1 MTNKNQTAETILIV
15 LKRII
20 LWALIGFSGL
30 ILLFFIFIYSF
41 RINFDDYKSLK
52 VITEL
57 NGITLDE
64 TLSDF
69 LFKNEGYKKG
79 EFVFL
84 DSDYYENER
93 NSVSFKHQKVRSITD
108 NCQSVRVSEL
118 GTNGIICEDPSEKIL
133 SKYKEKVKI
142 LCGNDNSRLIM
153 SAEHNVA
160 YTLKKNKVV
169 QVTVEKNISHDSSW
183 VDCKDYKIK

>member
-1 MTNKNQTAETILIV
+1 MDNKNQTAEAILIV

-20 LWALIGFSGL
+20 LWVLLGFGGL
-30 ILLFFIFIYSF
+30 VLLFFIFIYSF
-41 RINFDDYKSLK
+41 RFNFDDYKSLK

-57 NGITLDE
+57 NGINLDE

-69 LFKNEGYKKG
+69 LFKNEGYKKS

-84 DSDYYENER
+84 DSDHYENER
-93 NSVSFKHQKVRSITD
+93 NSVLFNHQTVKSITD

-118 GTNGIICEDPSEKIL
+118 GTNGIICEDSSEKIL

-142 LCGNDNSRLIM
+142 LCGNDNSRLII
-153 SAEHNVA
+153 STEHNVA

-183 VDCKDYKIK
+183 VDCKDYKL

>member
-1 MTNKNQTAETILIV
+1 MDNQNKTAEAILIV

-20 LWALIGFSGL
+20 LWALLGFVGL

-57 NGITLDE
+57 NGINLDE

-69 LFKNEGYKKG
+69 LFKNEGYKKS

-93 NSVSFKHQKVRSITD
+93 NSVSFIHQKVRSITD
-108 NCQSVRVSEL
+108 NCESVRVNEL
-118 GTNGIICEDPSEKIL
+118 GTNGVVCEDSSEKIL
-133 SKYKEKVKI
+133 SKYKDKVKI
-142 LCGNDNSRLIM
+142 LCGNDNSRLFL
-153 SAEHNVA
+153 STEHNVA
-160 YTLKKNKVV
+160 YILKRNKVV
-169 QVTVEKNISHDSSW
+169 QVQVEKNISHDSSW

>member
-1 MTNKNQTAETILIV
+1 MDNKNKAAEAILIV

-20 LWALIGFSGL
+20 LWVLLGFSGL

-41 RINFDDYKSLK
+41 RFNFDDYKSLK

-57 NGITLDE
+57 NGINLDE

-69 LFKNEGYKKG
+69 LFKNEGYKKS
-79 EFVFL
+79 EFIFL
-84 DSDYYENER
+84 GSDFYENER
-93 NSVSFKHQKVRSITD
+93 NSVYFTNQKVTSITD
-108 NCQSVRVSEL
+108 NCQSVRVNEI
-118 GTNGIICEDPSEKIL
+118 GTNGIICEDSSEKVL

-153 SAEHNVA
+153 STEHNVA

>member
-1 MTNKNQTAETILIV
+1 MDNKNQTAEAILIV

-20 LWALIGFSGL
+20 LWVLLGFGGL
-30 ILLFFIFIYSF
+30 VLLFFIFIYSF
-41 RINFDDYKSLK
+41 RFNFDDYKSLK

-57 NGITLDE
+57 NGINLDE

-69 LFKNEGYKKG
+69 LFKNVGYKKS

-84 DSDYYENER
+84 DSDHYENER
-93 NSVSFKHQKVRSITD
+93 NSVFFNHQKVKSITD

-118 GTNGIICEDPSEKIL
+118 GTNGIICEDSSEKIL

-153 SAEHNVA
+153 STEHNVA